1 MKPAQYTEQPGVRRA
16 VAPTP
21 EREQAV
27 MNNGIMGHVSRA
39 VNPETESSR
48 IIRR

>member
-1 MKPAQYTEQPGVRRA
+1 MKPAQYTEQPGIRRA

-21 EREQAV
+21 EQEQTV
-27 MNNGIMGHVSRA
+27 MFYGHVSRA

>member
-1 MKPAQYTEQPGVRRA
+1 MKPAQYTEQPGIRRA

-21 EREQAV
+21 EQEQTV
-27 MNNGIMGHVSRA
+27 IFYGLSGHVSRA

>member
-1 MKPAQYTEQPGVRRA
+1 MKQYTEQPGIRHA

-21 EREQAV
+21 EQEQAV
-27 MNNGIMGHVSRA
+27 ILYGLSGHVSRA